1 MSTRADRNNARLRQ
15 ADSAIGR
22 LSGQTQDLNA
32 KVAPLSEE
40 DAIIVELMLNNVKTQ
55 AREKRNLT
63 TANRNE

>member
-1 MSTRADRNNARLRQ
+1 MSTRADHNNASLRQ

-22 LSGQTQDLNA
+22 LNGQTQDLNA